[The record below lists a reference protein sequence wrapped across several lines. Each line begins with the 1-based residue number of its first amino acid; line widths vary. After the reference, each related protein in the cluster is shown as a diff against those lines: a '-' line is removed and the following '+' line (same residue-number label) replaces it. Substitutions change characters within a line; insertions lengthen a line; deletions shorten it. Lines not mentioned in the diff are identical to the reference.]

1 MTKAY
6 SWLNFR
12 FRGQFEMKILI
23 VRQKYFDDFDGA
35 IHEPA
40 IRSSDTGQRIPYFDS
55 CQLLTTLM
63 SNMCALS
70 VSCVLKLARKYEI
83 EH

>member
-23 VRQKYFDDFDGA
+23 VGQKYFDGA

-40 IRSSDTGQRIPYFDS
+40 IRSSDTGQRIPCFDS
-55 CQLLTTLM
+55 CQLIKTLM
-63 SNMCALS
+63 SNGCVHYQFSCA
-70 VSCVLKLARKYEI
+70 LKLARKYEI

>member
-1 MTKAY
+1 
-6 SWLNFR
+6 
-12 FRGQFEMKILI
+12 MKILI

-40 IRSSDTGQRIPYFDS
+40 IRSSDTGQRIPCFDS
-55 CQLLTTLM
+55 CKLLTTLM
-63 SNMCALS
+63 SNMCAVCALS
-70 VSCVLKLARKYEI
+70 VSCALKLARKYEI